1 MYDEHKTFAD
11 ILIIQRQN
19 MSQPQDDAKTNGVN
33 GDANDAA
40 DGNTAGA
47 VKKNKKGK
55 AKKEQAQAAP
65 MSADQ
70 QEKLKK
76 AMELLNMQAEG
87 DFEIFCLTYH

>member
-1 MYDEHKTFAD
+1 
-11 ILIIQRQN
+11 
-19 MSQPQDDAKTNGVN
+19 MSQPQDDANINGVN

-40 DGNTAGA
+40 DGNTANTGA

-55 AKKEQAQAAP
+55 TKKDSGQAAP

-76 AMELLNMQAEG
+76 AMELLNMQAAG
-87 DFEIFCLTYH
+87 DQV